1 MRKFTILDNETMSFW
16 GLTIQE
22 GFLFE
27 WMFTLPSW
35 ANKLIVEGEVFYFA
49 SKNKACDDLPMLTDK
64 PDTMYR
70 YYKKLQAH
78 GLIEIK
84 KLDGKDYIQLMEKSK
99 SWNKSDWSDKNPSI
113 KKEVGK
119 KSEVLENNPPE
130 VGQTSESSRKI
141 IRHIDTSITDSNII
155 EEKNVPSSK
164 NSLIP
169 KEKIIPGLFEKK
181 ETNLDVQILSYL
193 NAKKPSKID
202 FKETASNLSH
212 IRARLKEKFLKHDFE
227 AVIDFKI
234 SEWKDS
240 QKMKKYIRPST
251 LFGEKFNSYVL
262 ESQDSTTSGDG
273 SENFEEH
280 ETTMSDLK

>member
-1 MRKFTILDNETMSFW
+1 MRKYTILDNETMSFW

-49 SKNKACDDLPMLTDK
+49 SKNKACDDLPMLTEK

-84 KLDGKDYIQLMEKSK
+84 KLDGKDYIRLMEKTK
-99 SWNKSDWSDKNPSI
+99 DWNKSDWSDKNPSLQNNGG
-113 KKEVGK
+113 KQSASSEKNPNQLGK
-119 KSEVLENNPPE
+119 KSES
-130 VGQTSESSRKI
+130 TRKI
-141 IRHIDTSITDSNII
+141 IRHIDNSIIDSNII
-155 EEKNVPSSK
+155 EKKNVPSLK
-164 NSLIP
+164 NEKLE
-169 KEKIIPGLFEKK
+169 KEKIA
-181 ETNLDVQILSYL
+181 LDVQILNYL
-193 NAKKPSKID
+193 NKNKPSNID

-212 IRARLKEKFLKHDFE
+212 IRARLKEKFLRSDFE
-227 AVIDFKI
+227 SVIDYKI

-240 QKMKKYIRPST
+240 QKMKKYIRPAT
-251 LFGEKFNSYVL
+251 LFGEKFNSYL
-262 ESQDSTTSGDG
+262 MESKDSNISSGDG
-273 SENFEEH
+273 SENFEQH
-280 ETTMSDLK
+280 ETTLNDLK